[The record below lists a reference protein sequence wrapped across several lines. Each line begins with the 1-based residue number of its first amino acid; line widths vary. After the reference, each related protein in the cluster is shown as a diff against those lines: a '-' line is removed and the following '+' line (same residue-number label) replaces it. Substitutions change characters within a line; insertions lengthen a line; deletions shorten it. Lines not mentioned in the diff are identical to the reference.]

1 MKVGA
6 VTTYRNNIL
15 VWYYRQNTEASP
27 LFIAFLCKIDDNA
40 GNRIH
45 MLSANKPRTTEKQV
59 PRFRSVGFSGPQIAA
74 LSILLT
80 LLISIPIWTHPLPPL
95 SDYVNHL
102 ARMQVIATISQN
114 ARLANFYEIDW
125 RVIPN
130 LTMDLIVPLLAHV
143 MKIYLAGQV
152 FMVAMFVLIIS
163 GTLALN
169 RALIGRWSAVPLF
182 VIPLLY
188 NYVFLVGVMN
198 YISGIGVALWAL
210 AGWIVT
216 RERAWPMRFAL
227 STASVVVVFFCH
239 LAALGIYGV
248 GVLSFEIVRLWQRR
262 REPWPSRLV
271 DFVASGAPFL
281 IAAPLLYASPTMQL
295 VGDIDWEQGGKLDG
309 LMYVFSDYSDI
320 VAFGLMG
327 VMTGSIVWAMR
338 HRVLR
343 FHPLVFALIVVGG
356 VVYFALP
363 RVIFDTYMADQ
374 RVPLGIAF
382 MLIACGDL
390 DLRRR
395 LVRRAFVAGLILL
408 VGSRVLEIDL
418 NWSQLSDSTSQFR
431 SSVRRISP
439 GSKVFVAYADRSQ
452 GDDVRDLGLV
462 HAACIAIIERSAL
475 VTTAFTVVG
484 KQIMHVRPQY
494 RDFVDR
500 YDGTPPSTAQLIV
513 AAEHPLPDMP
523 RFWLNWTKFD
533 YLYILFTEDEAPNPD
548 PERLK
553 LVVDGDRFQLYRII
567 KRP

>member
-1 MKVGA
+1 
-6 VTTYRNNIL
+6 
-15 VWYYRQNTEASP
+15 
-27 LFIAFLCKIDDNA
+27 
-40 GNRIH
+40 
-45 MLSANKPRTTEKQV
+45 
-59 PRFRSVGFSGPQIAA
+59 
-74 LSILLT
+74 
-80 LLISIPIWTHPLPPL
+80 
-95 SDYVNHL
+95 
-102 ARMQVIATISQN
+102 
-114 ARLANFYEIDW
+114 
-125 RVIPN
+125 
-130 LTMDLIVPLLAHV
+130 
-143 MKIYLAGQV
+143 
-152 FMVAMFVLIIS
+152 VL
-163 GTLALN
+163 
-169 RALIGRWSAVPLF
+169 
-182 VIPLLY
+182 
-188 NYVFLVGVMN
+188 
-198 YISGIGVALWAL
+198 
-210 AGWIVT
+210 
-216 RERAWPMRFAL
+216 
-227 STASVVVVFFCH
+227 FFCH

-395 LVRRAFVAGLILL
+395 LVRRAFVAVLILL